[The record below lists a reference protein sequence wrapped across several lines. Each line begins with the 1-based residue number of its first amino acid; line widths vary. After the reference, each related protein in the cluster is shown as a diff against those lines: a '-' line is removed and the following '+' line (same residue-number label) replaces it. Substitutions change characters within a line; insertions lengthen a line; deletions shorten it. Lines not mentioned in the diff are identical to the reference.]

1 MMNLKTEIYHD
12 IVAVCDVLLD
22 RLKGAE
28 LTNDTPEGRMIYQCR
43 WLKEQVQKNSL
54 PFPVEDYIHTLRYI
68 YTDSSLMHVASAED
82 KYWEEVQIY
91 IHRLVKLTKGLPL
104 IKPAYYP
111 YAIRC
116 IDALL
121 ALLLTATRSLDQY
134 EQGLIDEL
142 NLLKHLLQDD
152 ELELPLESY
161 FPDYP
166 NFRKVYRISRSSL
179 DDIPGGKMLTKTVAN
194 LLFEG
199 VRPNT
204 WLTLKDADDETAGL
218 FCHRIE

>member
-1 MMNLKTEIYHD
+1 MMNLKAEIYRD
-12 IVAVCDVLLD
+12 IVVNCDVLLD
-22 RLKGAE
+22 RLKDAE
-28 LTNDTPEGRMIYQCR
+28 LTNDTPEGRMIFQCR

-54 PFPVEDYIHTLRYI
+54 PLPVGDYIHTLRYV
-68 YTDSSLMHVASAED
+68 YTDSSLMYIASAED

-116 IDALL
+116 IEALL
-121 ALLLTATRSLDQY
+121 VLLHTATRPLDQY
-134 EQGLIDEL
+134 ERGLIGEL
-142 NLLKHLLQDD
+142 AQLKQLLQDD
-152 ELELPLESY
+152 ELALPLESY

-179 DDIPGGKMLTKTVAN
+179 DDIPRGKVLTKTVAN

-199 VRPNT
+199 IRPNAWVT
-204 WLTLKDADDETAGL
+204 PEDADSETMGL
-218 FCHRIE
+218 